1 MPRLSTIELFNE
13 RMKFAAGHFTILSST
28 KRENLHGHNY
38 QVHAC
43 FTTIVEDE
51 GMTFD
56 YRFYKEKML
65 LICKSLNETTLVPG
79 ASKYIRTEE
88 HGNYCHVYFNDEKM
102 IFAKRDITILPITN
116 VTVEELSNYIL
127 NRLLQDSDELERN
140 RMQKIKVKVFSAPG
154 QGGSTTWRK
163 ERE

>member
-13 RMKFAAGHFTILSST
+13 RMKFAAGHFTILPGP

-43 FTTIVEDE
+43 FTTIIEDD

-65 LICKSLNETTLVPG
+65 KICKSLNETTLIPG
-79 ASKYIRTEE
+79 SSKYIRTED
-88 HGNYCHVYFNDEKM
+88 HGDYVHVFFNDEKLM
-102 IFAKRDITILPITN
+102 FAKRDITILPITN
-116 VTVEELSNYIL
+116 VTVEELSNYIIGL
-127 NRLLQDSDELERN
+127 LLQDKDEILRN
-140 RMQKIKVKVFSAPG
+140 RLQKIKIKVFSAPG
-154 QGGSTTWRK
+154 QGGSTTWRINT
-163 ERE
+163 